1 MEPIRCHFTVIF
13 ERLFKVYWQ
22 LLIAMAIPLFSSGL
36 GQVRGIAFLLFAVS
50 FVILAG
56 LQVLYWL
63 NTRLFADDEQVYVQF
78 GFFWKRQLTI
88 PFRKINTV
96 DLSRNLFQRI
106 VGTCRLKIDT
116 GAVSGK
122 AKGDAE
128 TDLVFKLADAERIRA
143 HILSLRGGVAS
154 LHNDFVDLPAGITE
168 LENAP
173 GIEVSGARYRR
184 VDSATGNAGKS
195 SSGNAVAASSS
206 KANGGLPAQ
215 LTGAPPETV
224 LFRAQTRD
232 FFLYGLTQNKVLT
245 GFLLIFS
252 LSATAGE
259 FLGEGFYEQVYA
271 LFSQA
276 GAFLSRFELLA
287 LIIAVLVIFII
298 YYLLANIISVLTAV
312 VRFYNFRVSRA
323 GDAIHIEYGLISVRS
338 YTMPLR
344 NIHAVIVKQNLLRQ
358 WLKQC
363 SVELVSIGY
372 GDDGHE
378 VALLFPLIPVAILEA
393 TLKEVLP
400 EYEGSLA
407 RTKAPAR
414 ARRLYLFLPVT
425 LLLVLTAIPAI
436 LLESLIWLSLLVTL
450 PFLIWTRLL
459 NHRHASIGYSPD
471 RLEVTTGGFNYKEY
485 RIRMAAVQSVSTH
498 STWFSEQIDL
508 KSYKVDYH
516 APKLR
521 ASANVSYLAAEH
533 LEDLRE
539 LFI

>member
-1 MEPIRCHFTVIF
+1 MEPVRCHFTVIL

-36 GQVRGIAFLLFAVS
+36 GQVRGIAILLFAVS

-63 NTRLFADDEQVYVQF
+63 NTRLYADDEQVYVRF

-88 PFRKINTV
+88 PFSKINTV

-122 AKGDAE
+122 AKGGAE

-154 LHNDFVDLPAGITE
+154 LHNEFVDLPAGMTE
-168 LENAP
+168 PESMP
-173 GIEVSGARYRR
+173 DIEVSGARYRR
-184 VDSATGNAGKS
+184 DDSVTGS
-195 SSGNAVAASSS
+195 
-206 KANGGLPAQ
+206 
-215 LTGAPPETV
+215 ETV

-245 GFLLIFS
+245 GFLLILS
-252 LSATAGE
+252 LAATAGE
-259 FLGEGFYEQVYA
+259 FLGEGFYEQVYE

-312 VRFYNFRVSRA
+312 VRFFNFRVSRA
-323 GDAIHIEYGLISVRS
+323 GDAIHIEYGLVSVRS

-344 NIHAVIVKQNLLRQ
+344 NIHAVVVKQNLLRQ

-372 GDDGHE
+372 GDDNHE
-378 VALLFPLIPVAILEA
+378 VALLFPLIPVTRLEA
-393 TLKEVLP
+393 ALREVLP
-400 EYEGSLA
+400 EYEGTLT

-414 ARRLYLFLPVT
+414 ARRLYLFLPVA
-425 LLLVLTAIPAI
+425 LLLVLTALPAI
-436 LLESLIWLSLLVTL
+436 LLQPLIWLSLLVTL

-459 NHRHASIGYSPD
+459 NHRHASIGYSPE

-498 STWFSEQIDL
+498 SNWFSEQIDL

-521 ASANVSYLAAEH
+521 ASANVSFLAAEH
-533 LEDLRE
+533 LEELRE
-539 LFI
+539 IPSLLN